1 MLTPSFHFSILKD
14 FLEVINEHAQLLT
27 EKLRNEVADTGKV
40 VDILELIT
48 RSTLDIICSKF
59 SFAKFLVLCSL

>member
-27 EKLRNEVADTGKV
+27 EKLQNEKADTGKV
-40 VDILELIT
+40 FDIFHPVTL
-48 RSTLDIICSKF
+48 SALDIICCKYMI
-59 SFAKFLVLCSL
+59 